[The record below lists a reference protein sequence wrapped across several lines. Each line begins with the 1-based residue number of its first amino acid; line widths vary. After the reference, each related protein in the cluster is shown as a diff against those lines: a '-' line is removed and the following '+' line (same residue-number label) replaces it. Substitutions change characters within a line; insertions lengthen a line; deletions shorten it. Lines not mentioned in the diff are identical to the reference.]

1 MGSTSPYPRQVYIS
15 NFTDEGDATMKG
27 IKVPRGKL
35 QTVPSSEIRHM
46 DSNGVFH
53 FKLQEKAT
61 EKKRPREII
70 SLDSTEG
77 ILPEKCTDDRRSSKR
92 GGKEDTNITSW

>member
-1 MGSTSPYPRQVYIS
+1 
-15 NFTDEGDATMKG
+15 MKG

-53 FKLQEKAT
+53 FKLQEN

-77 ILPEKCTDDRRSSKR
+77 ILPKKLH
-92 GGKEDTNITSW
+92 